1 MYERK
6 IDFKKLVLLSWV
18 MAGTLFLSCLVALR
32 KSEPFQLSDNIS
44 AAAPVDT
51 LPAEPPPEEVQTDVR
66 TSDDAL
72 TVKAL
77 IGGEVQ
83 ELSMKEYLTGVV
95 AAEIPASFPDEALK
109 AQAAAARTYT
119 VYKMR
124 LLELGA
130 ANPDEHMGAVVCDDY
145 HHCKAFANVEKRRA
159 MWGEDYERYEAV
171 IENAV
176 TDTDGMIV
184 KYNGEP
190 IAAVFHSASGP
201 RTENAAD
208 VWGTETPYLK
218 SVQAPDGSASPNL
231 YLNCGAA
238 CRKTLRFPNRM
249 ANDRLQ
255 ILRLASAHIAQ
266 VNLVVVAASDFRE
279 TVRAAY
285 PEAAVDGAPNTW
297 FRDSRRSGA
306 GGILNVLVG
315 GVRIPGTELREMFGL
330 NSTNFTITP
339 KEDSIVFNTTGYGH
353 GVGLSQYGAKELALQ
368 GRSWIEILKT
378 YYTGV
383 AVEHLG

>member
-6 IDFKKLVLLSWV
+6 IDLKKIVLLSWV
-18 MAGTLFLSCLVALR
+18 MAATLFLSCLVVLR

-95 AAEIPASFPDEALK
+95 AAEMPASFPAEALK

-145 HHCKAFANVEKRRA
+145 HHCKAFADAEKRRA

-218 SVQAPDGSASPNL
+218 SVQAPDGSASPN
-231 YLNCGAA
+231 Y
-238 CRKTLRFPNRM
+238 R
-249 ANDRLQ
+249 
-255 ILRLASAHIAQ
+255 AS
-266 VNLVVVAASDFRE
+266 VEVAASDFRE